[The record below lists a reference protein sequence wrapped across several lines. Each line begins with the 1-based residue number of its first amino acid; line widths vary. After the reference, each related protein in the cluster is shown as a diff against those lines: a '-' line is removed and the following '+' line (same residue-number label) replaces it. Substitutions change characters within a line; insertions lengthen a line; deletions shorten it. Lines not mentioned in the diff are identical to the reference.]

1 MIAFNGNGHLK
12 MVIKFNELTQENID
26 YIKEFDVLPLS
37 TLKQLPIEYPYKHL
51 SDEGYC
57 IYREEGNNFYI
68 FIFDIKNKK

>member
-1 MIAFNGNGHLK
+1 

-57 IYREEGNNFYI
+57 IYSEEGNNFYI